1 MFVKIFRNIKKQEL
15 EHEISVIDQQIK
27 GLEDLKKVNQ
37 DKLNNLQENV
47 NILSEDSIVIRLI
60 NSINKFK

>member
-60 NSINKFK
+60 NSINKSK